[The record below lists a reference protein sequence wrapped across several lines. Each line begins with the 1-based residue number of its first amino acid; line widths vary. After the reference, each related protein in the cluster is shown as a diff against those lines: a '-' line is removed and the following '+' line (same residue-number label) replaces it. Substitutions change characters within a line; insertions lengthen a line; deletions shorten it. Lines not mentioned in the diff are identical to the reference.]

1 MTINICV
8 AGATGWTG
16 SAVTRAVLDSD
27 DFSLSGAVAR
37 ASEGR
42 DIGEV
47 LGLESKTGV
56 TVQSELGKALDGPT
70 DVLVDYTSSGAVKGH
85 VFEAIEHGVA
95 VVVGTS
101 GLGAGDYEEIAG
113 RAEAAG
119 VGVVASG
126 NFSLTACLMQHLALI
141 AARHVPQWEV
151 VDYASAGKED
161 VPSGTARELA
171 EKLADVRKPEIG
183 RPVALLHGPT
193 EARGAAIDGVQVHSL
208 RLPGFTLRC
217 EAVFGMPGERLTVS
231 HEAGPSADP
240 YVLGTLLAARKA
252 PRIKGLVRGLD
263 TLLFDQPT

>member
-1 MTINICV
+1 MTIKICV

-16 SAVTRAVLDSD
+16 SAVTRAVLASD

-37 ASEGR
+37 ASAGR
-42 DIGEV
+42 DIGQV
-47 LGLESKTGV
+47 LGLDGEAGV
-56 TVQSELGKALDGPT
+56 TVRSTLGEALEAPT

-85 VFEAIEHGVA
+85 ILEAIDRGLA

-101 GLGAGDYEEIAG
+101 GLGAADYQEIAG
-113 RAEAAG
+113 RAETAG

-141 AARHVPQWEV
+141 AANHVPQWEII
-151 VDYASAGKED
+151 DYGSAGKED

-171 EKLADVRKPEIG
+171 EKLAGVRRPEIG
-183 RPVALLHGPT
+183 RPVSSLHGPT

-252 PRIKGLVRGLD
+252 PGITGLVRGLD
-263 TLLFDQPT
+263 TLLFDRPA

>member
-1 MTINICV
+1 MTIKICV

-16 SAVTRAVLDSD
+16 SAVTKAVLDSD
-27 DFSLSGAVAR
+27 EFSLSGAVAR

-47 LGLESKTGV
+47 LGLDSAAGV
-56 TVQSELGKALDGPT
+56 TVHSKLGESLEAPT

-85 VFEAIEHGVA
+85 VLAALERGVA
-95 VVVGTS
+95 VVVGAS
-101 GLGAGDYEEIAG
+101 GLTADDYDEIAHK
-113 RAEAAG
+113 AEAAG

-141 AARHVPQWEV
+141 AAGHVPQWEIL
-151 VDYASAGKED
+151 DYASAGKED
-161 VPSGTARELA
+161 VPSGTARQLA
-171 EKLADVRKPEIG
+171 EKLAGLRKPEIG
-183 RPVALLHGPT
+183 RPVASLHGPA

-217 EAVFGMPGERLTVS
+217 EAVFGMPGERLTIS
-231 HEAGPSADP
+231 HEAGASADP

-252 PRIKGLVRGLD
+252 PRVKGLVRGLD
-263 TLLFDQPT
+263 ALLFD